1 MNESQKAKE
10 PVKVLYIDDEEN
22 NLIAFKA
29 AFRRDF
35 KVFTAQSADE
45 ARDILKNNENFDVI
59 ITDQRMPKETGVE
72 FLVSI
77 LDSYPDP
84 IRILLTGYSDIEAV
98 IDAINEGQVYRYITK
113 PWNEED
119 LRNTI
124 KNAAEVHRLRK
135 QNEILLQKL
144 EKANQQL
151 EFLLRQKL
159 LD

>member
-1 MNESQKAKE
+1 MSDDNKTEE
-10 PVKVLYIDDEEN
+10 PVKVLYVDDEQN

-35 KVFTAQSADE
+35 KVFTADSADK
-45 ARDILKNNENFDVI
+45 ARPIVKENELDVI

-77 LDSYPDP
+77 LDDYPDP

-98 IDAINEGQVYRYITK
+98 IDAINKGQIYRYITK

-124 KNAAEVHRLRK
+124 VNAAEVHRLRK
-135 QNEILLQKL
+135 QNAVLLQKL
-144 EKANQQL
+144 EKANNQL

>member
-1 MNESQKAKE
+1 MSDDTKTEE
-10 PVKVLYIDDEEN
+10 PVKVLYVDDEQN

-35 KVFTAQSADE
+35 KVFTAESADK
-45 ARDILKNNENFDVI
+45 ARPIVKENELDVI

-77 LDSYPDP
+77 LDDYPDP

-98 IDAINEGQVYRYITK
+98 IDAINKGQIYRYITK

-124 KNAAEVHRLRK
+124 VNAAEVHRLRK
-135 QNEILLQKL
+135 QNAVLLQKL
-144 EKANQQL
+144 EKANNQL

>member
-10 PVKVLYIDDEEN
+10 PVKVLYIDDEDN